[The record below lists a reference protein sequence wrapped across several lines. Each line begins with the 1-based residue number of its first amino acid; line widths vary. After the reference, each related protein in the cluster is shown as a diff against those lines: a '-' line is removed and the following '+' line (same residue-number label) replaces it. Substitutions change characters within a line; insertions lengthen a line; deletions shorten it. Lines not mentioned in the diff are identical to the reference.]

1 MGDRGKAE
9 TLKAETLK
17 SEIGRGR
24 GHFFGFAFFLASFFA
39 LLFPLPM
46 SALAAW

>member
-9 TLKAETLK
+9 TLK
-17 SEIGRGR
+17 SEIGARDGVTS
-24 GHFFGFAFFLASFFA
+24 FGFASFTADFLAPFCA

-46 SALAAW
+46 SAL